1 MPKGVQ
7 VQVLSSALII
17 MPDYSGFFLLRSS
30 IPALVPCDVA
40 QKVQFVSMPI
50 DRKPQVSPAAFFI
63 IVVSVKI

>member
-1 MPKGVQ
+1 MQ
-7 VQVLSSALII
+7 VQLLLPALLIKS
-17 MPDYSGFFLLRSS
+17 DYSGFFLLRSS

-40 QKVQFVSMPI
+40 RKVQFVSMPI